1 MNRILL
7 MLLMIF
13 VMSSCKKNKDEEP
26 IPEPDLTPT
35 ISDRVYHIYLAHTNG
50 ITFDV
55 FLWSTLPVETYPAYQ
70 GLGWVYNRQYFEAH
84 YTTGG
89 KLDQLNRDDQEASA
103 AYTYEN
109 GKLIKVVDTWG
120 GNIQNVATTYYYT
133 NEIVDSISRQV
144 GNPEQ
149 GRYYVHNMKF
159 LYDSRKNLIR
169 IKYYTTLT
177 NELFRVQEYEY
188 GNEVNPL
195 RKVTYNL
202 LDFHCFIDEDYM
214 FSSSLAPIP
223 SFYNASLRLK
233 KSKRVEFKSNQPYNE
248 LHYDYEYVTGKS
260 GRIEKILRNG
270 ADYLS
275 YTYWR

>member
-1 MNRILL
+1 MNRILW

-13 VMSSCKKNKDEEP
+13 VISSCKKDKDEEP
-26 IPEPDLTPT
+26 IAEPDLTPT
-35 ISDRVYHIYLAHTNG
+35 ILDRVNHIYLAHRNG

-55 FLWSTLPVETYPAYQ
+55 FLVSKFPVEAYPAYQ
-70 GLGWVYNRQYFEAH
+70 GLGWVYNRQYFEAL

-89 KLDQLNRDDQEASA
+89 KVDQLNRDDREASA
-103 AYTYEN
+103 AYSYEN
-109 GKLIKVVDTWG
+109 SKLVKVVDTWG
-120 GNIQNVATTYYYT
+120 SNIQNVATSYYYA
-133 NEIVDSISRQV
+133 NDLVDSISRQV

-159 LYDSRKNLIR
+159 SYDIRKNLIR

-177 NELFRVQEYEY
+177 NQLFRVQEYEY

-195 RKVTYNL
+195 RKLTYNL

-223 SFYNASLRLK
+223 SFCNASLRLK
-233 KSKRVEFKSNQPYNE
+233 KSKRIEYNNNQPYNE
-248 LHYDYEYVTGKS
+248 SHYDYEYVTGKS
-260 GRIEKILRNG
+260 GRVEKILRNG

-275 YTYWR
+275 YTYLR